1 MIIRIFSLKT
11 DDFDCY
17 FALEGL
23 GKLLCRFEAVILRND
38 KSSEL
43 LNRQKGKG
51 TGEEIGEEKTETN
64 GEGNALLLSLTL
76 RDDVLTSGKLYLRQ
90 TSATK
95 SFFHDFSITFH
106 RHRSLFC
113 DIPLWP
119 SIGRDVCFN
128 KEVDQPHSAS
138 IRLSLNQLLHN
149 VTSGRPCSDYQYNLR
164 I

>member
-51 TGEEIGEEKTETN
+51 TGEEIGG
-64 GEGNALLLSLTL
+64 GENRDQWGGKCSAL
-76 RDDVLTSGKLYLRQ
+76 VPYL
-90 TSATK
+90 K
-95 SFFHDFSITFH
+95 
-106 RHRSLFC
+106 
-113 DIPLWP
+113 
-119 SIGRDVCFN
+119 
-128 KEVDQPHSAS
+128 
-138 IRLSLNQLLHN
+138 
-149 VTSGRPCSDYQYNLR
+149 
-164 I
+164 